1 MGNLQ
6 DYVKLYDKI
15 LDDQTCDDFLEI
27 IKKAN
32 FERIESD
39 LFKFKQTI
47 ITDDMMWHLDDMEV
61 EENEASP
68 LHIQDIFSGLFSSE
82 MFFSLI
88 LPL

>member
-1 MGNLQ
+1 MKRGNDLGNLQ

-61 EENEASP
+61 DENEASP
-68 LHIQDIFSGLFSSE
+68 LHIDRKSTRLNSSHT
-82 MFFSLI
+82 
-88 LPL
+88 